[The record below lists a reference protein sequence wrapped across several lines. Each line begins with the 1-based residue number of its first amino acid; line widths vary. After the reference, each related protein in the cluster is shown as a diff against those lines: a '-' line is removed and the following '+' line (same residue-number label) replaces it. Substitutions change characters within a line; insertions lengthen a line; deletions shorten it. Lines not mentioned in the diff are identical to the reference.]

1 MYVDTNGNIGVNTQT
16 PHQMFHVVDGN
27 ILLSHSSTRAPGSY
41 NGSILFG
48 TKNPQAKFDA
58 FGRIVPVETHGRA
71 SLPSPTTTVTTS
83 DIPSGVYVLRV
94 TLTDGTVRTTKIVKR

>member
-1 MYVDTNGNIGVNTQT
+1 MYVDTNGNIDVNTQT

-48 TKNPQAKFDA
+48 TKNPQAKLAVNGGILAKSVRVNTGSTYWPDYVFR
-58 FGRIVPVETHGRA
+58 GR
-71 SLPSPTTTVTTS
+71 L
-83 DIPSGVYVLRV
+83 
-94 TLTDGTVRTTKIVKR
+94 